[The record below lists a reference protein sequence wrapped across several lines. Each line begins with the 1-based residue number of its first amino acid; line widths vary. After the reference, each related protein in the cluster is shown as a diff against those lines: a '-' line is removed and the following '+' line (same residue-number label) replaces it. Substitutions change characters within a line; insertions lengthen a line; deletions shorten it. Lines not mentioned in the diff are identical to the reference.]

1 MLCHQSLKSYTHS
14 IKVPEGKCIC
24 FWFYN
29 RRGNCVWCIDGSLTV
44 AGGTQLK
51 TTGGGQIEE
60 VVVKREPTTASSM
73 MTAASSSQQ
82 TAYEEGADTL
92 FHSLSM

>member
-1 MLCHQSLKSYTHS
+1 MHLLFDFTAVCELCIL
-14 IKVPEGKCIC
+14 
-24 FWFYN
+24 
-29 RRGNCVWCIDGSLTV
+29 CIDGSITA

-73 MTAASSSQQ
+73 MTAQ